1 MAKPIDYEVKPTPIG
16 PDAHQALE
24 TLLQS
29 LHERGVLRFANDV
42 VCAQTDI
49 AKVLVEGLGNQGTL
63 NAIQNVSILGMA
75 LSRIPPEDFY
85 KLVFGLKDALGQFTA
100 ATAQKGETEE
110 APGMT
115 GAYRMLK
122 DEQLW
127 AALTPM
133 LEGLKVFAERMS
145 EEPEKP
151 ITRFTGKP
159 TEN

>member
-1 MAKPIDYEVKPTPIG
+1 MAKPIDYEVKPTPTD
-16 PDAHQALE
+16 PTAREELD

-42 VCAQTDI
+42 VCAQEDI
-49 AKVLVEGLGNQGTL
+49 AGIVVNGLSKQGTL
-63 NAIQNVSILGMA
+63 NAIQNLSILGMA

-85 KLVFGLKDALGQFTA
+85 KFVFGFKDAMSVLNTQ
-100 ATAQKGETEE
+100 AQSERRDD
-110 APGMT
+110 APGVT

-127 AALTPM
+127 QSISPLLEAL
-133 LEGLKVFAERMS
+133 KAFSSRMS

-151 ITRFTGKP
+151 VTRFTGKP
-159 TEN
+159 TEM